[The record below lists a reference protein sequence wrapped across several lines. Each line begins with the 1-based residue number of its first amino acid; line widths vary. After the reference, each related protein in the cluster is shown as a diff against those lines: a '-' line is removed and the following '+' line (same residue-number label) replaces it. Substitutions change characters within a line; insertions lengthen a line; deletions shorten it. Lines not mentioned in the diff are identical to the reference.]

1 MKPLTDLDHYE
12 VLEISRGTPR
22 VGIERAYQIA
32 MATYA
37 DDSLAGYSVFES
49 GDAATMRERIET
61 AYRALTDADTRSAYD
76 TNLETDASA
85 PLDELVESS
94 PELAPQEAAA
104 EIEPVEAFDED
115 SDEYDGGRLRRSRL
129 RVELE
134 IRDVAKIPKVNPT
147 YLRLLE
153 DERFAELPARVYVRG
168 FLMAFAGCL
177 GLDPNAVAISYLERF
192 DAATQSGPRCH
203 RGA

>member
-12 VLEISRGTPR
+12 VLEIPRGTPR

-61 AYRALTDADTRSAYD
+61 AYRALSDSDARGAYD
-76 TNLETDASA
+76 TNLQTDSGA
-85 PLDELVESS
+85 PLAGVVESS
-94 PELAPQEAAA
+94 PALAPQEAAS
-104 EIEPVEAFDED
+104 EIEPIEAFDED
-115 SDEYDGGRLRRSRL
+115 SDAYDGARLRRSRL
-129 RVELE
+129 RIGLE
-134 IRDVAKIPKVNPT
+134 IRDVAKVTKVNPT

-153 DERFAELPARVYVRG
+153 DERFEELPARVYVRG